1 MRTTLN
7 IADEVFLAVQLA
19 AKREKRPIGDVV
31 TEVLR
36 RGLTAPKSSTVPV
49 QAPLHPFVLIPN
61 DGTIVTSEQIYE
73 LMEREGV

>member
-7 IADEVFLAVQLA
+7 IADEVFLAVQIA

-36 RGLTAPKSSTVPV
+36 RGLAAPKTNAAAA

-61 DGTIVTSEQIYE
+61 DGTIVTSEQVYE
-73 LMEREGV
+73 LMEREGI